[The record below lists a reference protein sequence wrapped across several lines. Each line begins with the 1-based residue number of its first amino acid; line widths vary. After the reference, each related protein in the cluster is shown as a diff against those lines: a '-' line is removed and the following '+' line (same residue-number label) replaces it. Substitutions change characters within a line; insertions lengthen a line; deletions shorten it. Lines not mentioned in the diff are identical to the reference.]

1 VTGSS
6 ASTLTVLQRELLAAL
21 AARSPSF
28 FLTGGAVLA
37 GWVLGHGRTDDLDL
51 FTEDD
56 EAMADADRVVR
67 GAAAEIGAVA
77 EAVRSRLVRERVPA
91 LYPKVVRDGIRMDT
105 VEEIVANK
113 LCALVRRVEVRDL
126 VDIWHLDRAGYRVE
140 RFLADAARK
149 DGGVTP
155 ATVAYVLASFPLPP
169 DLPAGADRAE
179 LLAFMRDLEQRMRR
193 LALPGT

>member
-169 DLPAGADRAE
+169 DHPAGADRAE